1 MRSTFI
7 VRLLTNAG
15 ALWVATRV
23 VPGVEYAGGWM
34 PFFGVA
40 LVFGVVNAFVGTAAK
55 VLTLPLIV
63 VTLGLFLLVVNGLML
78 WLTSALAQSLGL
90 GFHVSG
96 FWSAFWGALV
106 VSVVSTALGFLVVD
120 ESAPAKSVY

>member
-55 VLTLPLIV
+55 ILTLPLIV